1 MASPPI
7 PASDPI
13 DAVLLQLDEIVAGCI
28 ANGSRAGYFAALY
41 RRVTRTV
48 RERIGTGYFADD
60 ARMEVLDSTFAGRY
74 LTAFRQWRAGDP
86 AISAC
91 WKVAFTAVADPSLI
105 LLQNLL
111 VGMNAHIPYALGI
124 ATAQVAAT
132 PAGLAS
138 IQGDFDKI
146 NALLS
151 CLVPTVFEEIGLLSP
166 LIHLLEDVAG
176 EDEQRLVNIA
186 MQAARDF
193 AWLFANELVI
203 VSGNISGNVSGDMGN
218 PDLQKTLLFLKDKEA
233 GWIGERL
240 LHPGGSLEKVI
251 HVVGL
256 AESRNVARNIAV
268 LAAPAALPAS
278 CG

>member
-1 MASPPI
+1 MASPP
-7 PASDPI
+7 SDPI
-13 DAVLLQLDEIVAGCI
+13 DAVLLQLDQIVAWCL
-28 ANGSRAGYFAALY
+28 ANGSRAGYFAVLY

-48 RERIGTGYFADD
+48 RQRIGTGYFDDD
-60 ARMEVLDSTFAGRY
+60 ARMKVLDATFAGRY
-74 LTAFRQWRAGDP
+74 LTAFRQWQAGDP

-91 WKVAFTAVADPSLI
+91 WKIAFDAAADPSLI

-111 VGMNAHIPYALGI
+111 VGMNAHITYDLGI
-124 ATAQVAAT
+124 ATAEIATT

-138 IQGDFDKI
+138 IQGDFGKI

-151 CLVPTVFEEIGLLSP
+151 CLVPTVFAEIGDLSP
-166 LIHLLEDVAG
+166 LIHLLEDLAG
-176 EDEQRLVNIA
+176 SDEQRLVDIA

-203 VSGNISGNVSGDMGN
+203 VSAN
-218 PDLQKTLLFLKDKEA
+218 PDLETTLLSLKDKEA
-233 GWIGERL
+233 SWIGERL
-240 LHPGGSLEKVI
+240 VHPGGSLEKVI

-256 AESRNVARNIAV
+256 AESKDVAKNIAV
-268 LAAPAALPAS
+268 LAAPAVLPAS

>member
-1 MASPPI
+1 MTTPPND
-7 PASDPI
+7 PNDPI
-13 DAVLLQLDEIVAGCI
+13 DAVLLQLDEIVAWCL

-60 ARMEVLDSTFAGRY
+60 ARMEVLDVTFAGRY
-74 LTAFRQWRAGDP
+74 LMAFQQWRAGDP
-86 AISAC
+86 AISAG
-91 WKVAFTAVADPSLI
+91 WKVAFDAAADPTLLI
-105 LLQNLL
+105 LQNLL
-111 VGMNAHIPYALGI
+111 VGMNAHITYDLGI

-146 NALLS
+146 NALLA
-151 CLVPTVFEEIGLLSP
+151 CLVPTVFAELGDLSP
-166 LIHLLEDVAG
+166 LIHLLEDLG
-176 EDEQRLVNIA
+176 QPDEQRLIDIA
-186 MQAARDF
+186 LQTVRDF

-203 VSGNISGNVSGDMGN
+203 VREN
-218 PDLQKTLLFLKDKEA
+218 PDLEKTLLDLKNKEA
-233 GWIGERL
+233 GWIGQRIV
-240 LHPGGSLEKVI
+240 HPGGSLEQVN
-251 HVVGL
+251 HVVWL
-256 AESRNVARNIAV
+256 AESKDVVRNIGV